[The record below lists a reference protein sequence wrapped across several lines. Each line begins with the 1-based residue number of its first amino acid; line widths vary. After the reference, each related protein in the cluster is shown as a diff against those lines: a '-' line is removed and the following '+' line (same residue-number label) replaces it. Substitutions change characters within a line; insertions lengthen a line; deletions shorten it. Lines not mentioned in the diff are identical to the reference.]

1 MLLQQGAGAFTK
13 PRNIS
18 AKTQTHHPTLNCRV
32 MVNTVNR
39 ARDRI
44 ENWSQ
49 WQKYA
54 AHVRDLRVEHEVLQ
68 CNIAFNPDYSHRT

>member
-1 MLLQQGAGAFTK
+1 
-13 PRNIS
+13 
-18 AKTQTHHPTLNCRV
+18 

-39 ARDRI
+39 AIDRI